1 MLTAGGHVRARVSAR
16 RGASGSRYRPAIRR
30 TRSAASAAGIPAAVT
45 NSGRP
50 EDPRTTGTAW
60 VAVRSRDS
68 ATPITA
74 MPNSACALRAQ
85 AGPAARVQ
93 VGVAIDHQQARPTQ
107 ILQHRTQRRE
117 LTQVELA
124 RPVGRYL
131 GDHRDAFGQHLRE
144 GGNGGQHGCRPGAAG
159 AQVMHV
165 RGGAYAAVRAP
176 AGLHVLRMPEPAPGI
191 RTVSGSCSASLAML
205 NSPPPDR
212 AYSASEPQ
220 TPLTTLRDGPPLR
233 RHAQSRISDRAA
245 A

>member
-1 MLTAGGHVRARVSAR
+1 MQEHEHEHIIHYTVDDEKQTTNAHELT
-16 RGASGSRYRPAIRR
+16 
-30 TRSAASAAGIPAAVT
+30 
-45 NSGRP
+45 
-50 EDPRTTGTAW
+50 
-60 VAVRSRDS
+60 
-68 ATPITA
+68 
-74 MPNSACALRAQ
+74 
-85 AGPAARVQ
+85 
-93 VGVAIDHQQARPTQ
+93 PTQ

-205 NSPPPDR
+205 NSPPPTAHTR
-212 AYSASEPQ
+212 
-220 TPLTTLRDGPPLR
+220 LRSRRRLSLR
-233 RHAQSRISDRAA
+233 CVMVLL
-245 A
+245 